1 VSYFLLRAQC
11 RQCGSYISPRY
22 VVVEFLTAFLFA
34 FAYAVLSGRGECAG
48 VIAVYLGLIGMFI
61 LSSFV
66 DIELRIIPDSV
77 TVGGILLAPV
87 CSVLVPQL
95 HRDPISVIGEELYR
109 VPMGRGY
116 MFSRDNLVGA
126 LAACLVGMAVGAL
139 ATWLVGVFGKLIFRR
154 EAMGVGDVKFMAA
167 VGGFLGWKPLLLIFF
182 TAPLLGSVVGL
193 IHLARTREH
202 HIPYG
207 PFLSIAAVVIMFWG
221 DKIFTAL
228 GLPG

>member
-1 VSYFLLRAQC
+1 M
-11 RQCGSYISPRY
+11 
-22 VVVEFLTAFLFA
+22 T
-34 FAYAVLSGRGECAG
+34 
-48 VIAVYLGLIGMFI
+48 
-61 LSSFV
+61 
-66 DIELRIIPDSV
+66 
-77 TVGGILLAPV
+77 
-87 CSVLVPQL
+87 
-95 HRDPISVIGEELYR
+95 

-116 MFSRDNLVGA
+116 MFSQDNLVGP

-139 ATWLVGVFGKLIFRR
+139 ATWLVGVIGKLIFRR

-167 VGGFLGWKPLLLIFF
+167 VGGFLGWQPLLLIFF
-182 TAPLLGSVVGL
+182 TAPLLGSVAGL

-207 PFLSIAAVVIMFWG
+207 PFLSIAAVVAMLWG